1 MNHLEQQIVD
11 AHAYLRPF
19 AIKLTK
25 DSEEAK
31 DLLQETLTKAI
42 VHKKKFQEGTNLKG
56 WMYTIMRN
64 TFITK
69 YHRVTQRFTSMDTQ
83 EESYKLDKAGR
94 TVENTALSSL
104 VVKDVRIALDK
115 VDEKFRTPFQ
125 MYFIGYKYKEIADK
139 LNIPIG
145 TVKNRIHQARIQLKE
160 ELKSYSN

>member
-1 MNHLEQQIVD
+1 MSHLEQQIVD
-11 AHAYLRPF
+11 AQTYLRPF

-42 VHKKKFQEGTNLKG
+42 VYKKKFQEGTNLKG

-69 YHRVTQRFTSMDTQ
+69 YHRVTQRYTSIDTQ
-83 EESYKLDKAGR
+83 EEGYKLDKAGR
-94 TVENTALSSL
+94 TVENNALGSL
-104 VVKDVRIALDK
+104 IVKDVRIALDK
-115 VDEKFRTPFQ
+115 VDKKFSTPFQ
-125 MYFIGYKYKEIADK
+125 MYFLGFKYKEIADK